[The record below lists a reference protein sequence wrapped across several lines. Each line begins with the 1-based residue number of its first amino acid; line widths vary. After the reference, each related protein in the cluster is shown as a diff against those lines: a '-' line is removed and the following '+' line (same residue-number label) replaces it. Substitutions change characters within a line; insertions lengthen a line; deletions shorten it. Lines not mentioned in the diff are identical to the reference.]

1 MKKRKKKS
9 CCHSSFI
16 KVGFFKVGVFFG
28 SAFAIILAG
37 VNFFY
42 LLYQKQVFV
51 HYMLCVNKFLIL
63 LLAYFRY
70 RIDESMHLIAICDI
84 CSHLDKLFLHEW
96 IHWNQFSIY
105 VSIIF
110 PKHNILH
117 RIIHVVILVGAF
129 EYFTIKDGA
138 ILGPT
143 TSELLCNLLFARF
156 IVFMSLVTSFK
167 SLVIMK

>member
-1 MKKRKKKS
+1 MGLLLLLIWQELIFFIYCIRNKFLYII
-9 CCHSSFI
+9 CC
-16 KVGFFKVGVFFG
+16 
-28 SAFAIILAG
+28 
-37 VNFFY
+37 
-42 LLYQKQVFV
+42 
-51 HYMLCVNKFLIL
+51 CVNKFLIL

-70 RIDESMHLIAICDI
+70 RINESMHLITICDI
-84 CSHLDKLFLHEW
+84 CSHLDKWFLHEW

-117 RIIHVVILVGAF
+117 RIIHVMILVGAF

-143 TSELLCNLLFARF
+143 TSQLLCNLLFARF
-156 IVFMSLVTSFK
+156 IVFMSLVTLFK
-167 SLVIMK
+167 SLVILK